1 MKIID
6 VTSEVFEWE
15 RPGIWNG
22 GHFYGPGRLHKVT
35 VKTDEGIEGFGWN
48 GGTAAER
55 PLNVFPPFVEYFR
68 ELLIG
73 RDPTETRK
81 IAEDLGEKHIKILG
95 PGGVN
100 TQVLAAI
107 NIACWDIKG
116 KSLGKSVHQLLGGAQ
131 DRIRTYI
138 AGGYYAEGKGLK
150 ELQEEVLFNVNE
162 MNAGAVKIKIGDP
175 NEGIKGD
182 LLRVEA
188 ARAAVGDD
196 VVLMVDANCALDLEQ
211 SQNFAKE
218 LEKFGVYW
226 FEEPMD
232 ESSMSSYKWLSDQL
246 DIPVIG
252 PETMTGKISTRAEWI
267 KNDVV
272 DILRGGVG
280 DLGGLTPLMKVAHL
294 AESFNMAMEV
304 HGGKEGNLHALGS
317 MRLPGEFYERGLLHP
332 HVDYEKPPDYLHEI
346 MDPMDEEGFIHM
358 PKGDGLGWKI
368 NHDYINDN
376 LVLGDDNKEKAR
388 RSY

>member
-1 MKIID
+1 MAC
-6 VTSEVFEWE
+6 
-15 RPGIWNG
+15 
-22 GHFYGPGRLHKVT
+22 
-35 VKTDEGIEGFGWN
+35 
-48 GGTAAER
+48 AA
-55 PLNVFPPFVEYFR
+55 VR
-68 ELLIG
+68 E
-73 RDPTETRK
+73 
-81 IAEDLGEKHIKILG
+81 
-95 PGGVN
+95 
-100 TQVLAAI
+100 
-107 NIACWDIKG
+107 
-116 KSLGKSVHQLLGGAQ
+116 
-131 DRIRTYI
+131 
-138 AGGYYAEGKGLK
+138 
-150 ELQEEVLFNVNE
+150 
-162 MNAGAVKIKIGDP
+162 
-175 NEGIKGD
+175 
-182 LLRVEA
+182 
-188 ARAAVGDD
+188 AVGDD
-196 VVLMVDANCALDLEQ
+196 IPLMLDSYHFYSRLEALWIG
-211 SQNFAKE
+211 KE
-218 LEKFGVYW
+218 LEKLNFYW

-376 LVLGDDNKEKAR
+376 LISGNDNKEKAR